1 MSRAAAIAALTLL
14 ACAHAGRQVGEARP
28 DDPSWPRD
36 RGLRIAY
43 AGELRQP
50 DDVGIQRGFFARV
63 WRFIT
68 GDDHSDE
75 LYRPYAVAVSPD
87 GRIAAAD
94 PGRRAVHV
102 FDRREHDYR
111 RIRELSYPAAVAFV
125 GTTLVVADADARRLL
140 AFDREGRP
148 AALPVQVP
156 ALQRPAG
163 LAFDAVRNVLYLTDS
178 AAHRIHALPVGGGPP
193 RSAGVR
199 GVGPGEFNYPT
210 HLAVDAAGSIYVCDA
225 MNFRIQVLD
234 GDLRPV
240 RMFGQGGDALGDLP
254 RPKGLAIDREG
265 HVLVVEGYFD
275 LIQVF
280 TPEGELLGVFGGS
293 GSLAGKLW
301 LPGGAA
307 IEGNHL
313 FVADTFNG
321 RVEVFDLERRTP

>member
-1 MSRAAAIAALTLL
+1 MTRAAALLALTV

-43 AGELRQP
+43 AGEMHEP
-50 DDVGIQRGFFARV
+50 DDVGIQRSFLSRV

-68 GDDHSDE
+68 GNDESDA
-75 LYRPYAVAVSPD
+75 LYRPYAVAVSSD

-102 FDRREHDYR
+102 FDRRSHEYQ
-111 RIRELSYPAAVAFV
+111 RIRELVYPAAVAFI
-125 GTTLVVADADARRLL
+125 GTTLIVADADARRLH
-140 AFDREGRP
+140 AFDREGKP
-148 AALPVQVP
+148 VDLPVQPPV
-156 ALQRPAG
+156 LLRPAG
-163 LAFDAVRNVLYLTDS
+163 LAFDARRGVLYLTDS
-178 AAHRIHALPVGGGPP
+178 AAHRIYALPIGGAP
-193 RSAGVR
+193 RSAGGR
-199 GVGPGEFNYPT
+199 GVAPGEFNFPT
-210 HLAVDAAGSIYVCDA
+210 HLAVDEQGLVYVCDA

-234 GDLRPV
+234 PDLRPV
-240 RMFGQGGDALGDLP
+240 RMWGQGGDALGNLP

-280 TPEGELLGVFGGS
+280 TPEGELLGIFGGT
-293 GSLAGKLW
+293 GNAPGRLW

-307 IEGNHL
+307 IDGRHL
-313 FVADTFNG
+313 FVADTFNA
-321 RVEVFDLERRTP
+321 RVEVFDLERGAP